1 MRVFDCILFNQEHD
15 MLECRL
21 SEIGDAV
28 DKIIVVEST
37 TTFMGQPKPYG
48 IDLDRFYKWR
58 NKIHYETYE
67 PNPNQLG
74 WAAEHAQRDHLFVAL
89 QQFSPEAE
97 DIVTVADCDEIWNP
111 TDINLLKLGWHGYIM
126 QRMVMSAYWRL
137 TDEITMVAGP
147 YGQRTGG
154 AQHMRSNRERLPN
167 LNSGWHVSWM
177 GGPEWAANK
186 MRSFSHQ
193 DLMVADPDSFMAKNY
208 QWGRSIRGEMLW
220 EQGMNETYPAYIREG
235 LAPESWY
242 RRRA

>member
-21 SEIGDAV
+21 SEIGDV
-28 DKIIVVEST
+28 IDKIIVVEST
-37 TTFMGQPKPYG
+37 TTFMGQPKPHG

-58 NKIHYETYE
+58 DKIHYETYE